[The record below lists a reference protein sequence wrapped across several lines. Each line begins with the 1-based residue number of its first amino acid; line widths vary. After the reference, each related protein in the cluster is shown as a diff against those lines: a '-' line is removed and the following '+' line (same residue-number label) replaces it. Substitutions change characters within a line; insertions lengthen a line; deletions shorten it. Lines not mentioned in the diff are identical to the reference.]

1 MNLISGYGL
10 HRRNKAIKKNAFG
23 GCTKLAAKKVGDKV
37 FTGTA
42 PETVVTVP
50 KKLRKGTE

>member
-10 HRRNKAIKKNAFG
+10 HRRNKAIKKNAFS

-50 KKLRKGTE
+50 